1 MLKSGHNTKEQTNLK
16 EEEVCTLRHQE
27 PLFSLVVKQVVLQN
41 WQNLIIAGQL
51 SRYKFARVHV
61 TLRVRADIDII
72 QQSKMEKY
80 RVAWVP
86 VSIQTSCLLSA
97 YRTRS
102 LAPTICP
109 LLHCCCQSSSSC

>member
-16 EEEVCTLRHQE
+16 EEEVHTLRHQE
-27 PLFSLVVKQVVLQN
+27 ALFSLVVKQVLLQN
-41 WQNLIIAGQL
+41 WHNVIIAGQL
-51 SRYKFARVHV
+51 SRYKLALLHV
-61 TLRVRADIDII
+61 TKRVRADMDII
-72 QQSKMEKY
+72 QQCKTEKH